1 MEAVGLKDKR
11 NILKKYIYPAIEQH
25 LIEQLYPESP
35 NHPQQKY
42 RLTDKGKESLK
53 QEQTDGEKEEQS
65 IAGNL

>member
-53 QEQTDGEKEEQS
+53 Q
-65 IAGNL
+65 